1 MFCYCQ
7 HIVHTRCVYFCALLM
22 YLTLMS
28 VSLKQRKYGSASR
41 IVKETYC
48 RFLFIDEKK
57 RPDDEC
63 YSQSDCCGSHIMSQ
77 STRLRK

>member
-1 MFCYCQ
+1 
-7 HIVHTRCVYFCALLM
+7 M

-28 VSLKQRKYGSASR
+28 VSLKQRKYGAASR